1 MINITNTIQINEDE
15 IQFKPIYSSGA
26 GGQHVNKNMT
36 AIQLRFDICK
46 CKSLSHEVQQRLI
59 HLGGVR
65 VNSRHELVITART
78 HRSQERNRREA
89 LERLFEL
96 IEQAA
101 IRPRRRLKKRRSKRE
116 NQNRLD
122 NKRKRSQ
129 AKQMRGSVANSD

>member
-1 MINITNTIQINEDE
+1 MISITNTIQIDEDD

-26 GGQHVNKNMT
+26 GGQNINKNMT
-36 AIQLRFDICK
+36 AIQLRFNILK
-46 CKSLSHEVQQRLI
+46 CKNLPEDVQQRLI

-65 VNSRHELVITART
+65 VNNRHELVITART

-101 IRPRRRLKKRRSKRE
+101 VRPRRRLKKRRTKRE
-116 NQNRLD
+116 NQKRLD
-122 NKRKRSQ
+122 NKRQRSQ
-129 AKQMRGSVANSD
+129 TKQMRRGVQNGD